1 MEPGQLTL
9 NSQRNNPYYMAS
21 CKAGHGLVGVGGRGG
36 GEKFLVP
43 HLFYLYIYN
52 ITKHLLNRQTC

>member
-36 GEKFLVP
+36 WGEISCAPFVL
-43 HLFYLYIYN
+43 LIYIY
-52 ITKHLLNRQTC
+52 IT

>member
-36 GEKFLVP
+36 EISCAPFVL
-43 HLFYLYIYN
+43 LIYIY
-52 ITKHLLNRQTC
+52 IT